1 MLELIFLASLSGI
14 IGLLIRAALENETSK
29 FCLYHSLVIGILIGI
44 YAYYHPPITLTLT
57 TGQYIGF
64 SIVFMAFGWVA
75 SDVLD
80 SLVYIVRNPYNPMKM
95 FAAVWN
101 SLKKEI
107 RQGRRK

>member
-14 IGLLIRAALENETSK
+14 IGLLIRAALEKESSK

-44 YAYYHPPITLTLT
+44 YTYYHPIALAFTI
-57 TGQYIGF
+57 GQYIGF

-80 SLVYIVRNPYNPMKM
+80 SIVYIIRNPYNPMKM

-107 RQGRRK
+107 RQERRK

>member
-1 MLELIFLASLSGI
+1 MLELVFLASLSGI

-29 FCLYHSLVIGILIGI
+29 FCLYHSIIIGILLGI
-44 YAYYHPPITLTLT
+44 YAYYHPIILAFT
-57 TGQYIGF
+57 TGQYVGF
-64 SIVFMAFGWVA
+64 SIVFMALGWVA
-75 SDVLD
+75 SDVMD
-80 SLVYIVRNPYNPMKM
+80 SIVYIIRNPYNPMKM